1 MKRTRQRRYQHS
13 VRQILAVYAGHLRG
27 IRWMFIP
34 VVAGMFIDASLQSG
48 VVSYLRLVIDQLVA
62 DPGLFLKERLA
73 RYAAIGVAGG
83 LVFFPCA
90 FAGHVTSAVL
100 ASRLVVRF
108 RTTLYSHLQKLSL
121 GFFHQTQVGEVAT
134 RLIADIDVGVS
145 GLVGY
150 VISVSWAL
158 TMVLVSLASML
169 FLSWKLTLIFVAI
182 TCVYTVVSRTFLPRI
197 RAISREVRDQ
207 SGEFNA
213 QVTEDVSAIALV
225 KAFARER
232 WFFERFRASQD
243 RLYGSQVKAAVVGTV
258 YSDIIQ
264 TVALFLAPVAIL
276 GCGALMVGDGLS
288 VGTLVA
294 FWTYWTV
301 IRAPV
306 NTLFSSMS
314 TLFNAF
320 AAMDRVLDFLEQQPM
335 PADLPRAPHLA
346 VKGGAIEYRQVTF
359 GYPASAVKA
368 VLHDVTFSVPAHTT
382 LGIVGRSGAGKSTLI
397 QLLLRFYDP
406 DHGAVLVDGQ
416 DLRHLTQTSLRG
428 QIGVVLQDTI
438 LLSGSVRE
446 NLLLGREKAR
456 DTELWSALERAG
468 AGFVHEL
475 PGGLDAE
482 LGERGVNLSG
492 GQRQRLA
499 IARTF
504 LKDPPIVV
512 FDEATSALDGATEA
526 LIHDSM
532 NRLFKGRTALI
543 IAHRLATVMQCDRIL
558 LLDRGRVAGLAPHTE
573 LLRSSELY
581 ADLVRSQMMTSDLQ
595 VRTPYPVA

>member
-1 MKRTRQRRYQHS
+1 MKTPPKPRYQHK
-13 VRQILAVYAGHLRG
+13 VREILSEYGKHLKG
-27 IRWMFIP
+27 IRWLFVP

-48 VVSYLRLVIDQLVA
+48 VVAYLRMVIDQLVA
-62 DPGLFLKERLA
+62 DPAVFMREHLRT
-73 RYAAIGVAGG
+73 YALIGVAGG
-83 LVFFPCA
+83 LVFLPCA
-90 FAGHVTSAVL
+90 FAGHFCSALL

-121 GFFHQTQVGEVAT
+121 GFFHQTQVGEVST
-134 RLIADIDVGVS
+134 RLIGDIDTGVH

-158 TMVLVSLASML
+158 TMVLVSLGSML
-169 FLSWKLTLIFVAI
+169 FLSWRLTLIFLAI
-182 TCVYTVVSRTFLPRI
+182 TFVYTILSRTFLPRI

-213 QVTEDVSAIALV
+213 QLTEDVSAIALV

-243 RLYGSQVKAAVVGTV
+243 RLYGSQVRAAALGALYTDV
-258 YSDIIQ
+258 IQ

-276 GCGALMVGDGLS
+276 GVGAMMVGDGLS

-306 NTLFSSMS
+306 NTLFNSMS
-314 TLFNAF
+314 TLFNGF
-320 AAMDRVLDFLEQQPM
+320 AAMDRVLEFLEQQPM
-335 PADLPRAPHLA
+335 PHDPPRAPSLI
-346 VKGGAIEYRQVTF
+346 VKGGLIEFRQVTF
-359 GYPASAVKA
+359 GYPAAA
-368 VLHDVTFSVPAHTT
+368 ERTVLHDIALTVPAHST
-382 LGIVGRSGAGKSTLI
+382 LGIVGPSGAGKSTLI

-406 DHGAVLVDGQ
+406 GRGAILIDGQ
-416 DLRHLTQTSLRG
+416 DLKQVTQDSLRS
-428 QIGVVLQDTI
+428 QVGVVLQDTI
-438 LLSGSVRE
+438 LLSGSIRE

-456 DTELWSALERAG
+456 EAELWSALERAG
-468 AGFVHEL
+468 AAVFVRDL
-475 PGGLDAE
+475 PGELDAE

-512 FDEATSALDGATEA
+512 FDEATSSLDSATEA
-526 LIHDSM
+526 MIQESM
-532 NRLFKGRTALI
+532 SRLFQGRTALI
-543 IAHRLATVMQCDRIL
+543 IAHRLSTVVHCDRIL
-558 LLDRGRVAGLAPHTE
+558 LLDRGRVAGLAPHAE
-573 LLRSSELY
+573 LLRTNPLY
-581 ADLVRSQMMTSDLQ
+581 ENLVFGQTGL
-595 VRTPYPVA
+595 AGKAH